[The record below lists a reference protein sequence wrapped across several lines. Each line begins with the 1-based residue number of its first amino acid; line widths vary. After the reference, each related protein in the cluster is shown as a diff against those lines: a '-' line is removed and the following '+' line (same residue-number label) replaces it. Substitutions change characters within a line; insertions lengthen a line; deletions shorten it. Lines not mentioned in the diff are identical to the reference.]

1 MCVLILYNEFK
12 KAGAAN
18 RVPFLNTETTEEEET
33 AFSQRTISAPE
44 PGHCILH
51 KWCTA
56 SLQLPSQP
64 SLGWW
69 LANFLPP
76 AKSIFHQHV
85 GRTDRMG
92 LGCGEEWHGFLFFF
106 FWSEAMQ
113 TRRWPGASDGGSLG
127 WSRQACCCDEG
138 TEVHQEH
145 RRSESV
151 LKEET
156 QSWDLPLCLNL
167 YLILVKSWTFSGR
180 WIPPKQVTTSS
191 Y

>member
-106 FWSEAMQ
+106 FFLVWGNAEKEVARSQWWRLSGMKQ
-113 TRRWPGASDGGSLG
+113 TGMLLWWGYWGSSGAQVFRVCAEGGN
-127 WSRQACCCDEG
+127 
-138 TEVHQEH
+138 
-145 RRSESV
+145 SV
-151 LKEET
+151 LR
-156 QSWDLPLCLNL
+156 SS
-167 YLILVKSWTFSGR
+167 LVLKSLFNFS
-180 WIPPKQVTTSS
+180 QVMNFFWALDTS
-191 Y
+191 

>member
-44 PGHCILH
+44 PGHCI
-51 KWCTA
+51 TA
-56 SLQLPSQP
+56 TPITTISGLMAREFSSSSQKYI
-64 SLGWW
+64 SSACGQDWQ
-69 LANFLPP
+69 NG
-76 AKSIFHQHV
+76 V
-85 GRTDRMG
+85 RTWRRVT
-92 LGCGEEWHGFLFFF
+92 WFSFFF
-106 FWSEAMQ
+106 LSEALQ
-113 TRRWPGASDGGSLG
+113 RRRWPGASDGGSLG
-127 WSRQACCCDEG
+127 WGRQACCCDEG

-151 LKEET
+151 LNEET

-167 YLILVKSWTFSGR
+167 YLILVKSWTFSGCC
-180 WIPPKQVTTSS
+180 IPPKQLTTSS